1 MPALEMAQDTG
12 KLLRWL
18 KQEGEHVTKGEPLME
33 IETDKVTVEIEATAT
48 GTLTGF
54 RAREGDDIPVGQV
67 IALILADG
75 ESLPASPPPAPNG
88 PKSAVKSLTV
98 SPVAARMAA
107 KHNLDLAML
116 KPDGGRI
123 EKADVLAYLNTSS
136 PSVSQGEWGEQS
148 SLGVKVPASPKARR
162 LAQERDL
169 DLKTIPG
176 TGPEGAVLAGDV
188 LAFTPILDL
197 TVQTIQPETQAISIS
212 HTWRVMAERMT
223 HSWTT
228 VPHFFLL
235 REANAQ
241 GLVDWLVSARSRTG
255 EKLTYTDLLVKLIAA
270 ALRHSPRI
278 NASWQDGNI
287 QLHSEINIGLAVA
300 VEDGLIVPVIH
311 RADGLS
317 LRQIAA
323 RRADVVQ
330 RAQSGK
336 LRPDDILGGTF
347 TVSNLGMYGVDA
359 FNAIINPPQAA
370 ILAIGRIADR
380 VVPVNGQVV
389 VQPGITLSLS
399 CDHRAVD
406 GARGAQF
413 LDALANLIEHPL
425 SLLD

>member
-18 KQEGEHVTKGEPLME
+18 KKEGERVTKGEPLME
-33 IETDKVTVEIEATAT
+33 IETDKVTVEIEAAAT

-75 ESLPASPPPAPNG
+75 EPLPTSPAPAPPTQKG
-88 PKSAVKSLTV
+88 PKSAARSLTV

-107 KHNLDLAML
+107 EHNLDLAL
-116 KPDGGRI
+116 VNPDGGRV
-123 EKADVLAYLNTSS
+123 EKADVLAYLSKVESVVSSAVQTSS
-136 PSVSQGEWGEQS
+136 VRLS
-148 SLGVKVPASPKARR
+148 PASPKARR

-169 DLKTIPG
+169 DLKIIPG
-176 TGPEGAVLAGDV
+176 SGPEGAVLTADV
-188 LAFTPILDL
+188 LAFTPTPALPPEPA
-197 TVQTIQPETQAISIS
+197 QPETQALGISNA
-212 HTWRVMAERMT
+212 WRVMAERMT

-235 REANAQ
+235 REAHAQ
-241 GLVDWLVSARSRTG
+241 GLVDWLASARSRTG
-255 EKLTYTDLLVKLIAA
+255 EKLTYTDLLVKLIAV
-270 ALRHSPRI
+270 ALRQHPRI
-278 NASWQDGNI
+278 NASWQDGGI
-287 QLHSEINIGLAVA
+287 QLHSQINVGIAVA

-311 RADGLS
+311 SADGLS

-323 RRADVVQ
+323 RRTDVVQ

-336 LRPDDILGGTF
+336 LRPDDIRGGTF

-370 ILAIGRIADR
+370 ILAVGRIADR

-389 VQPGITLSLS
+389 IQPVITLSLS

-413 LDALANLIEHPL
+413 LDTLVHLIEHPL